1 MKYARPKEKD
11 YGRKGENMSKIIA
24 IANQKGGVGKSTTAI
39 NLGASLGLMKLKILI
54 IDMDPQGN
62 ATSGFGI
69 DKDEIENT
77 VYEILTGEADI
88 KDTILETK
96 YRNLSL
102 IASNADLAGAEVE
115 LIDVEDKEYILNKA
129 VEKVKND
136 FDYILID
143 CPPSL
148 SLFTLNALCAADC
161 VIIPLQCEYYA
172 LEGLSQILNTVNLVK
187 ERLNEKLHVDGIVFT
202 MFDGRNNLSS
212 DVVANVQENVDVP
225 VYDTIIPRNVR
236 LAESPSYGMPVFY
249 YDRSCVGATAYR
261 YLAKEVVKKTQEETK
276 KHS

>member
-1 MKYARPKEKD
+1 MFVLKNPEYR
-11 YGRKGENMSKIIA
+11 GHKGDIMSKIIA

-39 NLGASLGLMKLKILI
+39 NLAASLGLMKLKILI

-62 ATSGFGI
+62 ATSGFGL
-69 DKDEIENT
+69 DKDEVNNT
-77 VYEILTGEADI
+77 VYQILTGEADI
-88 KDTILETK
+88 KEAIMETQF
-96 YRNLSL
+96 RNLSL
-102 IASNADLAGAEVE
+102 IASNAELAGAEVE
-115 LIDVEDKEYILNKA
+115 LMDVEDKEYILKNA
-129 VEKVKND
+129 VGRIKD
-136 FDYILID
+136 DYDYILID

-187 ERLNEKLHVDGIVFT
+187 ERLNENLKVDGIVFT

-212 DVVANVQENVDVP
+212 DVVANVQQNVDVP

-261 YLAKEVVKKTQEETK
+261 YLAKEVAKKTEEENK
-276 KHS
+276 KKN

>member
-261 YLAKEVVKKTQEETK
+261 YLAKEVAKKTKKKKK

>member
-1 MKYARPKEKD
+1 
-11 YGRKGENMSKIIA
+11 MSKIIA

-39 NLGASLGLMKLKILI
+39 NLAASLGLMRLKILV

-69 DKDEIENT
+69 DKDEVENT
-77 VYEILTGEADI
+77 VYQILTGEADI
-88 KDTILETK
+88 KESIIETAF
-96 YRNLSL
+96 RNLSL

-115 LIDVEDKEYILNKA
+115 LMDVEDKEYILQKA
-129 VEKVKND
+129 VEKIKNEY
-136 FDYILID
+136 DYILID

-148 SLFTLNALCAADC
+148 SLYTLNALCAADC

-187 ERLNEKLHVDGIVFT
+187 ERLNENLKVDGIVFT

-212 DVVANVQENVDVP
+212 DVVANVQQNVDLP

-261 YLAKEVVKKTQEETK
+261 YLAKEVVKKANEEMKEESKTQ
-276 KHS
+276 

>member
-1 MKYARPKEKD
+1 
-11 YGRKGENMSKIIA
+11 MSKVIA

-39 NLGASLGLMKLKILI
+39 NLAASIGLMKLKVLV

-69 DKDEIENT
+69 NKDEVENS
-77 VYEILTGEADI
+77 VYEVLTGETEI
-88 KDTILETK
+88 KKTIQETQF
-96 YRNLSL
+96 RNVYV
-102 IASNADLAGAEVE
+102 IAANADLAGAEVE
-115 LIDVEDKEYILNKA
+115 LIDVEDKEYILKEEI
-129 VEKVKND
+129 EKIKND
-136 FDYILID
+136 YDYIIID

-148 SLFTLNALCAADC
+148 SLFTLNALCAAEG

-187 ERLNEKLHVDGIVFT
+187 ERLNDRLTIDGIVFT

-261 YLAKEVVKKTQEETK
+261 YLAKEVIKKKEQEK
-276 KHS
+276 

>member
-1 MKYARPKEKD
+1 MPGKENFE
-11 YGRKGENMSKIIA
+11 YGYKGENMGKIIA

-39 NLGASLGLMKLKILI
+39 NLAASLGLMKLKILV

-69 DKDEIENT
+69 DKDEVENT
-77 VYEILTGEADI
+77 VYEVLTGEARIRDAI
-88 KDTILETK
+88 IETQF
-96 YRNLSL
+96 RNLSV

-115 LIDVEDKEYILNKA
+115 LIDAEDKEYILREA
-129 VEKVKND
+129 VKEVEND
-136 FDYILID
+136 YDYIMID

-148 SLFTLNALCAADC
+148 SLFTLNALCAADY

-187 ERLNEKLHVDGIVFT
+187 ERLNENLKIDGIVFT

-212 DVVANVQENVDVP
+212 DVVANVQENVDIP

-261 YLAKEVVKKTQEETK
+261 YLAKEVVKKTEEENK
-276 KHS
+276 ANK

>member
-1 MKYARPKEKD
+1 MGIWQVHEQ
-11 YGRKGENMSKIIA
+11 KGVIMSKIIA
-24 IANQKGGVGKSTTAI
+24 IANQKGGVGKSTTTI
-39 NLGASLGLMKLKILI
+39 NLAASLGLMKLKILV

-69 DKDEIENT
+69 NKDEVENS
-77 VYEILTGEADI
+77 VYEVMTGEADV
-88 KDTILETK
+88 KDAIQVTEF
-96 YRNLSL
+96 RNISL

-115 LIDVEDKEYILNKA
+115 LIDVEDKEYILKEA
-129 VEKVKND
+129 VDKIKSNY
-136 FDYILID
+136 DYILID

-148 SLFTLNALCAADC
+148 SLFTLNALCAADG

-172 LEGLSQILNTVNLVK
+172 LEGLSQILNTVNLVT
-187 ERLNEKLHVDGIVFT
+187 ERLNEKLYVDGIVFT

-261 YLAKEVVKKTQEETK
+261 YLAKEVVKKTENEKNKT
-276 KHS
+276 

>member
-1 MKYARPKEKD
+1 
-11 YGRKGENMSKIIA
+11 MSKIMA

-39 NLGASLGLMKLKILI
+39 NLAASLGLMRLKILV

-69 DKDEIENT
+69 DKDEVENT
-77 VYEILTGEADI
+77 VYQILTGEADI
-88 KDTILETK
+88 KESIIETEF
-96 YRNLSL
+96 RNLSL

-115 LIDVEDKEYILNKA
+115 LMDVEDKEYILQKA
-129 VEKVKND
+129 VEKIKNEY
-136 FDYILID
+136 DYILID

-148 SLFTLNALCAADC
+148 SLYTLNALCAADC

-187 ERLNEKLHVDGIVFT
+187 ERLNENLRVDGIVFT

-212 DVVANVQENVDVP
+212 DVVANVQQNVDLP

-261 YLAKEVVKKTQEETK
+261 YLAKEVVKKANEEMKEESKTQ
-276 KHS
+276 